1 MTTVNKKLKKTASG
15 AITWSV
21 IVTQILSP
29 VSLSL
34 IPANSFASSGNKD
47 VTQIY
52 ASDEH
57 ANKVA
62 SFAASAGQSL
72 ANNNASSFAVNT
84 LSTQATKEV
93 VDWLQQYGNAR
104 IKLNVDDSF
113 SLKDSSFDF
122 LYPWLDT
129 QDYVLFSQTSLH
141 RTDDRNQTNIGLGI
155 RHFTPDNAMLGA
167 NVFYDY
173 DLSRSHSRAGFGVEY
188 WRDYFRLGVNTYFGL
203 SDWKNSRDIDDYL
216 ERPANGW
223 DFSAEGW
230 LPAYPQLGASIQ
242 FEKYYGKNVGL
253 FGSDNLQENPYAVTG
268 GISYTPVPL
277 IKFSAQHKQGQSNT
291 HDTTFGV
298 EFNYRPG
305 VSLAEQLSSD
315 NVAVM
320 REVQNRRYDFVERN
334 NNIVLEYKKKH
345 ALKIS
350 LPESVQGEGESI
362 IPVTLTINNASGG
375 IKSVQW
381 NDSAFTAAGGKI
393 SGNGTSWQIT
403 LPAYKSEGVN
413 SWNVG
418 ATVQDN
424 RGNVSNYA
432 VMNISVTDSG
442 VSTADSSFTLD
453 GDSSPTISADSQSTY
468 PIVLSLKD
476 SNGKALTGLAD
487 DIEMSVE
494 FTADSNSARQRE
506 TVTAPSLGAVK
517 EISAGV
523 YRSVLTAGSQAG
535 TVRVTAKVQGK
546 TFTLNIKQA
555 AITDSDVS
563 TADSSFTLDGDSSPT
578 ISADSQ
584 STYPIVLSLKD
595 SNGKALTGLADD
607 IEMSVE
613 FTADSNSARQR
624 ETVTAPSLGAVEEI
638 SAGVYRSVLTAGS
651 QAGTVRV
658 TAKVQ
663 GKTFTLNIKQAAIT
677 DSDVSTA
684 DSSFTLDGDSSP
696 TISADSQS
704 TYPIVLS
711 LKDSNGK
718 ALTGLADDIEMSVEF
733 TADSNSARQ
742 RETVTA
748 PSLGAVEEIS
758 AGVYRSVLAAG
769 SQAGTVR
776 VTAKVQGKTFTL
788 NIKQAAITDSDVST
802 ADSSF
807 TLDGD
812 SSPTI
817 SADSQSTYPIVLSLK
832 DSNGKA
838 LTGLADDIEMSVE
851 FTADSN
857 SARQRE
863 TVTAPSLGAVE
874 EISAGVYRSV
884 LAAGSQAGTV
894 RVTAKVQGKTFTLSI
909 KQTAATEPDS
919 EVSAVLTAA
928 PAEQVV
934 GYNINLQLAVKDS
947 QGNAITGD
955 NTLSFYAL
963 NQAEGVEFGTV
974 TEKDGV
980 YSATVTSKRAGKIT
994 IGVKSDSH
1002 DFSGVKKEITFIED
1016 RQQVTFS
1023 QFEASQNNALADGK
1037 QRNMVTVSLADRFG
1051 NVVPGYA
1058 VTLSL
1063 PAGITQ
1069 VGGEHAVS
1077 TDENGNAIF
1086 ALISSTPGSYVI
1098 TAHAGS
1104 QMSTEL
1110 TVTFASN
1117 MTGAS
1122 LSLTP
1127 ESSSLISNIPANGKD
1142 AAVLDVQLT
1151 NTNASVNG
1159 QKIQLI
1165 TSSEGL
1171 SVPTNI
1177 VTDSTG
1183 HVSVPLT
1190 TVKAGE
1196 YTVTARVTDGSH
1208 SVESGSV
1215 KLTFVPDVAS
1225 AELNM
1230 SVSKQEIVADGS
1242 ENATVNIQLVDA
1254 NNNAFTGEVDLTITP
1269 STGASL
1275 TSSNLQLDAHGQA
1288 TTQFTAS
1295 KSGQY
1300 TIQAEY
1306 VLDGK
1311 RITASQNIDAV
1322 TDVKGAVLEITSSA
1336 SSAVVSDTNNLVF
1349 TLLLKSKS
1357 GEALSGRAL
1366 NVKTSGPSKYG
1377 ALVVDK
1383 TTVTTD
1389 ENGQATVS
1397 VHGRTVGSYKLTAT
1411 LNELGSDVSAVKSF
1425 SLYADDANGVLT
1437 LTKDPGYETNDGS
1450 PVGIYARFVDHFG
1463 NPLSGTVE
1471 FSAGSEDSPD
1481 SQRVKMEPATVTLHW
1496 TGNAASEFSTYESGY
1511 HWIKAKITNSKN
1523 TYEKT
1528 IRTYVVKLPEKDS

>member
-506 TVTAPSLGAVK
+506 TVTAPSLGAV
-517 EISAGV
+517 
-523 YRSVLTAGSQAG
+523 
-535 TVRVTAKVQGK
+535 
-546 TFTLNIKQA
+546 
-555 AITDSDVS
+555 
-563 TADSSFTLDGDSSPT
+563 
-578 ISADSQ
+578 
-584 STYPIVLSLKD
+584 
-595 SNGKALTGLADD
+595 
-607 IEMSVE
+607 
-613 FTADSNSARQR
+613 
-624 ETVTAPSLGAVEEI
+624 EEI

-788 NIKQAAITDSDVST
+788 
-802 ADSSF
+802 
-807 TLDGD
+807 
-812 SSPTI
+812 
-817 SADSQSTYPIVLSLK
+817 
-832 DSNGKA
+832 
-838 LTGLADDIEMSVE
+838 
-851 FTADSN
+851 
-857 SARQRE
+857 
-863 TVTAPSLGAVE
+863 
-874 EISAGVYRSV
+874 
-884 LAAGSQAGTV
+884 
-894 RVTAKVQGKTFTLSI
+894 SI
-909 KQTAATEPDS
+909 KQTATTEPDS

-1450 PVGIYARFVDHFG
+1450 
-1463 NPLSGTVE
+1463 
-1471 FSAGSEDSPD
+1471 
-1481 SQRVKMEPATVTLHW
+1481 
-1496 TGNAASEFSTYESGY
+1496 
-1511 HWIKAKITNSKN
+1511 
-1523 TYEKT
+1523 
-1528 IRTYVVKLPEKDS
+1528 

>member
-506 TVTAPSLGAVK
+506 TVTAPSLGAV
-517 EISAGV
+517 
-523 YRSVLTAGSQAG
+523 
-535 TVRVTAKVQGK
+535 
-546 TFTLNIKQA
+546 
-555 AITDSDVS
+555 
-563 TADSSFTLDGDSSPT
+563 
-578 ISADSQ
+578 
-584 STYPIVLSLKD
+584 
-595 SNGKALTGLADD
+595 
-607 IEMSVE
+607 
-613 FTADSNSARQR
+613 
-624 ETVTAPSLGAVEEI
+624 EEI

-663 GKTFTLNIKQAAIT
+663 GKTFTL
-677 DSDVSTA
+677 
-684 DSSFTLDGDSSP
+684 
-696 TISADSQS
+696 
-704 TYPIVLS
+704 
-711 LKDSNGK
+711 
-718 ALTGLADDIEMSVEF
+718 
-733 TADSNSARQ
+733 
-742 RETVTA
+742 
-748 PSLGAVEEIS
+748 
-758 AGVYRSVLAAG
+758 
-769 SQAGTVR
+769 
-776 VTAKVQGKTFTL
+776 
-788 NIKQAAITDSDVST
+788 
-802 ADSSF
+802 
-807 TLDGD
+807 
-812 SSPTI
+812 
-817 SADSQSTYPIVLSLK
+817 
-832 DSNGKA
+832 
-838 LTGLADDIEMSVE
+838 
-851 FTADSN
+851 
-857 SARQRE
+857 
-863 TVTAPSLGAVE
+863 
-874 EISAGVYRSV
+874 
-884 LAAGSQAGTV
+884 
-894 RVTAKVQGKTFTLSI
+894 SI
-909 KQTAATEPDS
+909 KQTATTEPDS

-1481 SQRVKMEPATVTLHW
+1481 SQRVKMEPATVTL
-1496 TGNAASEFSTYESGY
+1496 
-1511 HWIKAKITNSKN
+1511 
-1523 TYEKT
+1523 
-1528 IRTYVVKLPEKDS
+1528 

>member
-1 MTTVNKKLKKTASG
+1 VNKKLKKTASG

-47 VTQIY
+47 VTQTY

-277 IKFSAQHKQGQSNT
+277 IKFSAQHKQGQSNV

-403 LPAYKSEGVN
+403 LPAYKSGDVN

-432 VMNISVTDSG
+432 VMNISVNNSG
-442 VSTADSSFTLD
+442 
-453 GDSSPTISADSQSTY
+453 
-468 PIVLSLKD
+468 
-476 SNGKALTGLAD
+476 
-487 DIEMSVE
+487 
-494 FTADSNSARQRE
+494 
-506 TVTAPSLGAVK
+506 
-517 EISAGV
+517 
-523 YRSVLTAGSQAG
+523 
-535 TVRVTAKVQGK
+535 
-546 TFTLNIKQA
+546 
-555 AITDSDVS
+555 VS

-638 SAGVYRSVLTAGS
+638 SAGVYHSVLT
-651 QAGTVRV
+651 
-658 TAKVQ
+658 
-663 GKTFTLNIKQAAIT
+663 
-677 DSDVSTA
+677 
-684 DSSFTLDGDSSP
+684 
-696 TISADSQS
+696 
-704 TYPIVLS
+704 
-711 LKDSNGK
+711 
-718 ALTGLADDIEMSVEF
+718 
-733 TADSNSARQ
+733 
-742 RETVTA
+742 
-748 PSLGAVEEIS
+748 
-758 AGVYRSVLAAG
+758 
-769 SQAGTVR
+769 
-776 VTAKVQGKTFTL
+776 
-788 NIKQAAITDSDVST
+788 
-802 ADSSF
+802 
-807 TLDGD
+807 
-812 SSPTI
+812 
-817 SADSQSTYPIVLSLK
+817 
-832 DSNGKA
+832 
-838 LTGLADDIEMSVE
+838 
-851 FTADSN
+851 
-857 SARQRE
+857 
-863 TVTAPSLGAVE
+863 
-874 EISAGVYRSV
+874 
-884 LAAGSQAGTV
+884 AGSQAGTV

-1225 AELNM
+1225 AELTM

-1288 TTQFTAS
+1288 TTQFTAT

-1389 ENGQATVS
+1389 KNGQATVS

-1425 SLYADDANGVLT
+1425 SLYADEANGVLT

>member
-47 VTQIY
+47 VTQTY

-277 IKFSAQHKQGQSNT
+277 IKFSAQHKQGQSNV

-432 VMNISVTDSG
+432 VMNISVNNSG

-453 GDSSPTISADSQSTY
+453 GDSSPTISAD
-468 PIVLSLKD
+468 
-476 SNGKALTGLAD
+476 G
-487 DIEMSVE
+487 
-494 FTADSNSARQRE
+494 
-506 TVTAPSLGAVK
+506 
-517 EISAGV
+517 
-523 YRSVLTAGSQAG
+523 
-535 TVRVTAKVQGK
+535 
-546 TFTLNIKQA
+546 
-555 AITDSDVS
+555 
-563 TADSSFTLDGDSSPT
+563 
-578 ISADSQ
+578 
-584 STYPIVLSLKD
+584 
-595 SNGKALTGLADD
+595 
-607 IEMSVE
+607 
-613 FTADSNSARQR
+613 
-624 ETVTAPSLGAVEEI
+624 
-638 SAGVYRSVLTAGS
+638 
-651 QAGTVRV
+651 
-658 TAKVQ
+658 
-663 GKTFTLNIKQAAIT
+663 
-677 DSDVSTA
+677 
-684 DSSFTLDGDSSP
+684 
-696 TISADSQS
+696 
-704 TYPIVLS
+704 
-711 LKDSNGK
+711 
-718 ALTGLADDIEMSVEF
+718 
-733 TADSNSARQ
+733 
-742 RETVTA
+742 
-748 PSLGAVEEIS
+748 
-758 AGVYRSVLAAG
+758 
-769 SQAGTVR
+769 
-776 VTAKVQGKTFTL
+776 
-788 NIKQAAITDSDVST
+788 
-802 ADSSF
+802 
-807 TLDGD
+807 
-812 SSPTI
+812 
-817 SADSQSTYPIVLSLK
+817 QSTYPIVLSLK

-1225 AELNM
+1225 AELTM

-1528 IRTYVVKLPEKDS
+1528 IRTYVVKLPEKD

>member
-47 VTQIY
+47 VTQTY

-72 ANNNASSFAVNT
+72 ANNNAISFAVNT

-277 IKFSAQHKQGQSNT
+277 IKFSAQHKQGQSNV

-432 VMNISVTDSG
+432 VMNISVNNSG

-453 GDSSPTISADSQSTY
+453 GDSSPTISAD
-468 PIVLSLKD
+468 
-476 SNGKALTGLAD
+476 G
-487 DIEMSVE
+487 
-494 FTADSNSARQRE
+494 
-506 TVTAPSLGAVK
+506 
-517 EISAGV
+517 
-523 YRSVLTAGSQAG
+523 
-535 TVRVTAKVQGK
+535 
-546 TFTLNIKQA
+546 
-555 AITDSDVS
+555 
-563 TADSSFTLDGDSSPT
+563 
-578 ISADSQ
+578 
-584 STYPIVLSLKD
+584 
-595 SNGKALTGLADD
+595 
-607 IEMSVE
+607 
-613 FTADSNSARQR
+613 
-624 ETVTAPSLGAVEEI
+624 
-638 SAGVYRSVLTAGS
+638 
-651 QAGTVRV
+651 
-658 TAKVQ
+658 
-663 GKTFTLNIKQAAIT
+663 
-677 DSDVSTA
+677 
-684 DSSFTLDGDSSP
+684 
-696 TISADSQS
+696 QS

-788 NIKQAAITDSDVST
+788 NIKQAAVIDSDVST

-817 SADSQSTYPIVLSLK
+817 SADGQSTYPIVLSLK

-838 LTGLADDIEMSVE
+838 LTGLADNIEMSVE

-1225 AELNM
+1225 AELTM

>member
-47 VTQIY
+47 VTQTY

-277 IKFSAQHKQGQSNT
+277 IKFSAQHKQGQSNV

-432 VMNISVTDSG
+432 VMNISVNNSG

-453 GDSSPTISADSQSTY
+453 GDSSPTISAD
-468 PIVLSLKD
+468 
-476 SNGKALTGLAD
+476 G
-487 DIEMSVE
+487 
-494 FTADSNSARQRE
+494 
-506 TVTAPSLGAVK
+506 
-517 EISAGV
+517 
-523 YRSVLTAGSQAG
+523 
-535 TVRVTAKVQGK
+535 
-546 TFTLNIKQA
+546 
-555 AITDSDVS
+555 
-563 TADSSFTLDGDSSPT
+563 
-578 ISADSQ
+578 
-584 STYPIVLSLKD
+584 
-595 SNGKALTGLADD
+595 
-607 IEMSVE
+607 
-613 FTADSNSARQR
+613 
-624 ETVTAPSLGAVEEI
+624 
-638 SAGVYRSVLTAGS
+638 
-651 QAGTVRV
+651 
-658 TAKVQ
+658 
-663 GKTFTLNIKQAAIT
+663 
-677 DSDVSTA
+677 
-684 DSSFTLDGDSSP
+684 
-696 TISADSQS
+696 
-704 TYPIVLS
+704 
-711 LKDSNGK
+711 
-718 ALTGLADDIEMSVEF
+718 
-733 TADSNSARQ
+733 
-742 RETVTA
+742 
-748 PSLGAVEEIS
+748 
-758 AGVYRSVLAAG
+758 
-769 SQAGTVR
+769 
-776 VTAKVQGKTFTL
+776 
-788 NIKQAAITDSDVST
+788 
-802 ADSSF
+802 
-807 TLDGD
+807 
-812 SSPTI
+812 
-817 SADSQSTYPIVLSLK
+817 QSTYPIVLSLK

-1002 DFSGVKKEITFIED
+1002 DFSGVKKEIIFIED

-1225 AELNM
+1225 AELTM

>member
-506 TVTAPSLGAVK
+506 TVTAPSLGAV
-517 EISAGV
+517 
-523 YRSVLTAGSQAG
+523 
-535 TVRVTAKVQGK
+535 
-546 TFTLNIKQA
+546 
-555 AITDSDVS
+555 
-563 TADSSFTLDGDSSPT
+563 
-578 ISADSQ
+578 
-584 STYPIVLSLKD
+584 
-595 SNGKALTGLADD
+595 
-607 IEMSVE
+607 
-613 FTADSNSARQR
+613 
-624 ETVTAPSLGAVEEI
+624 
-638 SAGVYRSVLTAGS
+638 
-651 QAGTVRV
+651 
-658 TAKVQ
+658 
-663 GKTFTLNIKQAAIT
+663 
-677 DSDVSTA
+677 
-684 DSSFTLDGDSSP
+684 
-696 TISADSQS
+696 
-704 TYPIVLS
+704 
-711 LKDSNGK
+711 
-718 ALTGLADDIEMSVEF
+718 
-733 TADSNSARQ
+733 
-742 RETVTA
+742 
-748 PSLGAVEEIS
+748 EEIS

-788 NIKQAAITDSDVST
+788 NIKQT
-802 ADSSF
+802 A
-807 TLDGD
+807 T
-812 SSPTI
+812 
-817 SADSQSTYPIVLSLK
+817 
-832 DSNGKA
+832 
-838 LTGLADDIEMSVE
+838 
-851 FTADSN
+851 
-857 SARQRE
+857 
-863 TVTAPSLGAVE
+863 
-874 EISAGVYRSV
+874 
-884 LAAGSQAGTV
+884 
-894 RVTAKVQGKTFTLSI
+894 
-909 KQTAATEPDS
+909 TEPDS

>member
-47 VTQIY
+47 VTQTY

-277 IKFSAQHKQGQSNT
+277 IKFSAQHKQGQSNV

-432 VMNISVTDSG
+432 VMNISVNNSG

-453 GDSSPTISADSQSTY
+453 GDSSPTISADGQSTY

-487 DIEMSVE
+487 NIEMSVE

-506 TVTAPSLGAVK
+506 TVTAL
-517 EISAGV
+517 
-523 YRSVLTAGSQAG
+523 
-535 TVRVTAKVQGK
+535 
-546 TFTLNIKQA
+546 
-555 AITDSDVS
+555 
-563 TADSSFTLDGDSSPT
+563 
-578 ISADSQ
+578 
-584 STYPIVLSLKD
+584 
-595 SNGKALTGLADD
+595 
-607 IEMSVE
+607 
-613 FTADSNSARQR
+613 
-624 ETVTAPSLGAVEEI
+624 
-638 SAGVYRSVLTAGS
+638 
-651 QAGTVRV
+651 
-658 TAKVQ
+658 
-663 GKTFTLNIKQAAIT
+663 
-677 DSDVSTA
+677 
-684 DSSFTLDGDSSP
+684 
-696 TISADSQS
+696 
-704 TYPIVLS
+704 
-711 LKDSNGK
+711 
-718 ALTGLADDIEMSVEF
+718 
-733 TADSNSARQ
+733 
-742 RETVTA
+742 
-748 PSLGAVEEIS
+748 
-758 AGVYRSVLAAG
+758 
-769 SQAGTVR
+769 
-776 VTAKVQGKTFTL
+776 
-788 NIKQAAITDSDVST
+788 
-802 ADSSF
+802 
-807 TLDGD
+807 
-812 SSPTI
+812 
-817 SADSQSTYPIVLSLK
+817 
-832 DSNGKA
+832 
-838 LTGLADDIEMSVE
+838 
-851 FTADSN
+851 
-857 SARQRE
+857 
-863 TVTAPSLGAVE
+863 SLGAVE

-1225 AELNM
+1225 AELTM

>member
-47 VTQIY
+47 VTQTY

-277 IKFSAQHKQGQSNT
+277 IKFSAQHKQGQSNV

-432 VMNISVTDSG
+432 VMNISVNNSG

-453 GDSSPTISADSQSTY
+453 GDSSPTISADGQSTY

-506 TVTAPSLGAVK
+506 TVTAL
-517 EISAGV
+517 
-523 YRSVLTAGSQAG
+523 
-535 TVRVTAKVQGK
+535 
-546 TFTLNIKQA
+546 
-555 AITDSDVS
+555 
-563 TADSSFTLDGDSSPT
+563 
-578 ISADSQ
+578 
-584 STYPIVLSLKD
+584 
-595 SNGKALTGLADD
+595 
-607 IEMSVE
+607 
-613 FTADSNSARQR
+613 
-624 ETVTAPSLGAVEEI
+624 
-638 SAGVYRSVLTAGS
+638 
-651 QAGTVRV
+651 
-658 TAKVQ
+658 
-663 GKTFTLNIKQAAIT
+663 
-677 DSDVSTA
+677 
-684 DSSFTLDGDSSP
+684 
-696 TISADSQS
+696 
-704 TYPIVLS
+704 
-711 LKDSNGK
+711 
-718 ALTGLADDIEMSVEF
+718 
-733 TADSNSARQ
+733 
-742 RETVTA
+742 
-748 PSLGAVEEIS
+748 SLGAVEEIS

-788 NIKQAAITDSDVST
+788 NIKQAAVIDSDVST

-817 SADSQSTYPIVLSLK
+817 SADGQSTYPIVLSLK

-838 LTGLADDIEMSVE
+838 LTGLADNIEMSVE

-1225 AELNM
+1225 AELTM

-1471 FSAGSEDSPD
+1471 FSAGSEDSSD

>member
-506 TVTAPSLGAVK
+506 TVTAPSLGAV
-517 EISAGV
+517 
-523 YRSVLTAGSQAG
+523 
-535 TVRVTAKVQGK
+535 
-546 TFTLNIKQA
+546 
-555 AITDSDVS
+555 
-563 TADSSFTLDGDSSPT
+563 
-578 ISADSQ
+578 
-584 STYPIVLSLKD
+584 
-595 SNGKALTGLADD
+595 
-607 IEMSVE
+607 
-613 FTADSNSARQR
+613 
-624 ETVTAPSLGAVEEI
+624 
-638 SAGVYRSVLTAGS
+638 
-651 QAGTVRV
+651 
-658 TAKVQ
+658 
-663 GKTFTLNIKQAAIT
+663 
-677 DSDVSTA
+677 
-684 DSSFTLDGDSSP
+684 
-696 TISADSQS
+696 
-704 TYPIVLS
+704 
-711 LKDSNGK
+711 
-718 ALTGLADDIEMSVEF
+718 
-733 TADSNSARQ
+733 
-742 RETVTA
+742 
-748 PSLGAVEEIS
+748 
-758 AGVYRSVLAAG
+758 
-769 SQAGTVR
+769 
-776 VTAKVQGKTFTL
+776 
-788 NIKQAAITDSDVST
+788 
-802 ADSSF
+802 
-807 TLDGD
+807 
-812 SSPTI
+812 
-817 SADSQSTYPIVLSLK
+817 
-832 DSNGKA
+832 
-838 LTGLADDIEMSVE
+838 
-851 FTADSN
+851 
-857 SARQRE
+857 
-863 TVTAPSLGAVE
+863 E

-909 KQTAATEPDS
+909 KQTATTEPDS

-1450 PVGIYARFVDHFG
+1450 P
-1463 NPLSGTVE
+1463 
-1471 FSAGSEDSPD
+1471 
-1481 SQRVKMEPATVTLHW
+1481 
-1496 TGNAASEFSTYESGY
+1496 
-1511 HWIKAKITNSKN
+1511 
-1523 TYEKT
+1523 
-1528 IRTYVVKLPEKDS
+1528 

>member
-47 VTQIY
+47 VTQTY

-277 IKFSAQHKQGQSNT
+277 IKFSAQHKQGQSNV

-403 LPAYKSEGVN
+403 LPAYKSGDVN

-432 VMNISVTDSG
+432 VMNISVNNSG
-442 VSTADSSFTLD
+442 
-453 GDSSPTISADSQSTY
+453 
-468 PIVLSLKD
+468 
-476 SNGKALTGLAD
+476 
-487 DIEMSVE
+487 
-494 FTADSNSARQRE
+494 
-506 TVTAPSLGAVK
+506 
-517 EISAGV
+517 
-523 YRSVLTAGSQAG
+523 
-535 TVRVTAKVQGK
+535 
-546 TFTLNIKQA
+546 
-555 AITDSDVS
+555 VS

-638 SAGVYRSVLTAGS
+638 SAGVYHSVLT
-651 QAGTVRV
+651 
-658 TAKVQ
+658 
-663 GKTFTLNIKQAAIT
+663 
-677 DSDVSTA
+677 
-684 DSSFTLDGDSSP
+684 
-696 TISADSQS
+696 
-704 TYPIVLS
+704 
-711 LKDSNGK
+711 
-718 ALTGLADDIEMSVEF
+718 
-733 TADSNSARQ
+733 
-742 RETVTA
+742 
-748 PSLGAVEEIS
+748 
-758 AGVYRSVLAAG
+758 
-769 SQAGTVR
+769 
-776 VTAKVQGKTFTL
+776 
-788 NIKQAAITDSDVST
+788 
-802 ADSSF
+802 
-807 TLDGD
+807 
-812 SSPTI
+812 
-817 SADSQSTYPIVLSLK
+817 
-832 DSNGKA
+832 
-838 LTGLADDIEMSVE
+838 
-851 FTADSN
+851 
-857 SARQRE
+857 
-863 TVTAPSLGAVE
+863 
-874 EISAGVYRSV
+874 
-884 LAAGSQAGTV
+884 AGSQAGTV

-1225 AELNM
+1225 AELTM

-1288 TTQFTAS
+1288 TTQFTAT

-1389 ENGQATVS
+1389 KNGQATVS

-1425 SLYADDANGVLT
+1425 SLYADEANGVLT

-1450 PVGIYARFVDHFG
+1450 PVGI
-1463 NPLSGTVE
+1463 
-1471 FSAGSEDSPD
+1471 
-1481 SQRVKMEPATVTLHW
+1481 
-1496 TGNAASEFSTYESGY
+1496 
-1511 HWIKAKITNSKN
+1511 
-1523 TYEKT
+1523 
-1528 IRTYVVKLPEKDS
+1528 

>member
-1 MTTVNKKLKKTASG
+1 MQVLG
-15 AITWSV
+15 
-21 IVTQILSP
+21 
-29 VSLSL
+29 
-34 IPANSFASSGNKD
+34 
-47 VTQIY
+47 
-52 ASDEH
+52 
-57 ANKVA
+57 
-62 SFAASAGQSL
+62 
-72 ANNNASSFAVNT
+72 
-84 LSTQATKEV
+84 LST
-93 VDWLQQYGNAR
+93 
-104 IKLNVDDSF
+104 
-113 SLKDSSFDF
+113 
-122 LYPWLDT
+122 
-129 QDYVLFSQTSLH
+129 
-141 RTDDRNQTNIGLGI
+141 
-155 RHFTPDNAMLGA
+155 
-167 NVFYDY
+167 
-173 DLSRSHSRAGFGVEY
+173 
-188 WRDYFRLGVNTYFGL
+188 
-203 SDWKNSRDIDDYL
+203 
-216 ERPANGW
+216 
-223 DFSAEGW
+223 EGW

-506 TVTAPSLGAVK
+506 TVTAPSLGAV
-517 EISAGV
+517 
-523 YRSVLTAGSQAG
+523 
-535 TVRVTAKVQGK
+535 
-546 TFTLNIKQA
+546 
-555 AITDSDVS
+555 
-563 TADSSFTLDGDSSPT
+563 
-578 ISADSQ
+578 
-584 STYPIVLSLKD
+584 
-595 SNGKALTGLADD
+595 
-607 IEMSVE
+607 
-613 FTADSNSARQR
+613 
-624 ETVTAPSLGAVEEI
+624 
-638 SAGVYRSVLTAGS
+638 
-651 QAGTVRV
+651 
-658 TAKVQ
+658 
-663 GKTFTLNIKQAAIT
+663 
-677 DSDVSTA
+677 
-684 DSSFTLDGDSSP
+684 
-696 TISADSQS
+696 
-704 TYPIVLS
+704 
-711 LKDSNGK
+711 
-718 ALTGLADDIEMSVEF
+718 
-733 TADSNSARQ
+733 
-742 RETVTA
+742 
-748 PSLGAVEEIS
+748 
-758 AGVYRSVLAAG
+758 
-769 SQAGTVR
+769 
-776 VTAKVQGKTFTL
+776 
-788 NIKQAAITDSDVST
+788 
-802 ADSSF
+802 
-807 TLDGD
+807 
-812 SSPTI
+812 
-817 SADSQSTYPIVLSLK
+817 
-832 DSNGKA
+832 
-838 LTGLADDIEMSVE
+838 
-851 FTADSN
+851 
-857 SARQRE
+857 
-863 TVTAPSLGAVE
+863 E

-909 KQTAATEPDS
+909 KQTATTEPDS

-1377 ALVVDK
+1377 ALVVHK

>member
-506 TVTAPSLGAVK
+506 TVTAPSLGAV
-517 EISAGV
+517 
-523 YRSVLTAGSQAG
+523 
-535 TVRVTAKVQGK
+535 
-546 TFTLNIKQA
+546 
-555 AITDSDVS
+555 
-563 TADSSFTLDGDSSPT
+563 
-578 ISADSQ
+578 
-584 STYPIVLSLKD
+584 
-595 SNGKALTGLADD
+595 
-607 IEMSVE
+607 
-613 FTADSNSARQR
+613 
-624 ETVTAPSLGAVEEI
+624 
-638 SAGVYRSVLTAGS
+638 
-651 QAGTVRV
+651 
-658 TAKVQ
+658 
-663 GKTFTLNIKQAAIT
+663 
-677 DSDVSTA
+677 
-684 DSSFTLDGDSSP
+684 
-696 TISADSQS
+696 
-704 TYPIVLS
+704 
-711 LKDSNGK
+711 
-718 ALTGLADDIEMSVEF
+718 
-733 TADSNSARQ
+733 
-742 RETVTA
+742 
-748 PSLGAVEEIS
+748 EEIS

-788 NIKQAAITDSDVST
+788 NIKQT
-802 ADSSF
+802 A
-807 TLDGD
+807 T
-812 SSPTI
+812 
-817 SADSQSTYPIVLSLK
+817 
-832 DSNGKA
+832 
-838 LTGLADDIEMSVE
+838 
-851 FTADSN
+851 
-857 SARQRE
+857 
-863 TVTAPSLGAVE
+863 
-874 EISAGVYRSV
+874 
-884 LAAGSQAGTV
+884 
-894 RVTAKVQGKTFTLSI
+894 
-909 KQTAATEPDS
+909 TEPDS

-1366 NVKTSGPSKYG
+1366 NVKTSGPSKC
-1377 ALVVDK
+1377 K
-1383 TTVTTD
+1383 
-1389 ENGQATVS
+1389 
-1397 VHGRTVGSYKLTAT
+1397 RKLTA
-1411 LNELGSDVSAVKSF
+1411 
-1425 SLYADDANGVLT
+1425 
-1437 LTKDPGYETNDGS
+1437 
-1450 PVGIYARFVDHFG
+1450 
-1463 NPLSGTVE
+1463 
-1471 FSAGSEDSPD
+1471 
-1481 SQRVKMEPATVTLHW
+1481 
-1496 TGNAASEFSTYESGY
+1496 
-1511 HWIKAKITNSKN
+1511 
-1523 TYEKT
+1523 
-1528 IRTYVVKLPEKDS
+1528 

>member
-141 RTDDRNQTNIGLGI
+141 RTDDRNQSNIGLGI

-506 TVTAPSLGAVK
+506 TVTAPSLGAV
-517 EISAGV
+517 
-523 YRSVLTAGSQAG
+523 
-535 TVRVTAKVQGK
+535 
-546 TFTLNIKQA
+546 
-555 AITDSDVS
+555 
-563 TADSSFTLDGDSSPT
+563 
-578 ISADSQ
+578 
-584 STYPIVLSLKD
+584 
-595 SNGKALTGLADD
+595 
-607 IEMSVE
+607 
-613 FTADSNSARQR
+613 
-624 ETVTAPSLGAVEEI
+624 EEI
-638 SAGVYRSVLTAGS
+638 SAGVYRSVLT
-651 QAGTVRV
+651 
-658 TAKVQ
+658 
-663 GKTFTLNIKQAAIT
+663 
-677 DSDVSTA
+677 
-684 DSSFTLDGDSSP
+684 
-696 TISADSQS
+696 
-704 TYPIVLS
+704 
-711 LKDSNGK
+711 
-718 ALTGLADDIEMSVEF
+718 
-733 TADSNSARQ
+733 
-742 RETVTA
+742 
-748 PSLGAVEEIS
+748 
-758 AGVYRSVLAAG
+758 AG

>member
-1 MTTVNKKLKKTASG
+1 M
-15 AITWSV
+15 TWSV

-47 VTQIY
+47 VTQTY

-277 IKFSAQHKQGQSNT
+277 IKFSAQHKQGQSNV

-432 VMNISVTDSG
+432 VMNISVNNSG

-453 GDSSPTISADSQSTY
+453 GDSSPTISADGQSTY

-487 DIEMSVE
+487 
-494 FTADSNSARQRE
+494 N
-506 TVTAPSLGAVK
+506 
-517 EISAGV
+517 
-523 YRSVLTAGSQAG
+523 
-535 TVRVTAKVQGK
+535 
-546 TFTLNIKQA
+546 
-555 AITDSDVS
+555 
-563 TADSSFTLDGDSSPT
+563 
-578 ISADSQ
+578 
-584 STYPIVLSLKD
+584 
-595 SNGKALTGLADD
+595 
-607 IEMSVE
+607 
-613 FTADSNSARQR
+613 
-624 ETVTAPSLGAVEEI
+624 
-638 SAGVYRSVLTAGS
+638 
-651 QAGTVRV
+651 
-658 TAKVQ
+658 
-663 GKTFTLNIKQAAIT
+663 
-677 DSDVSTA
+677 
-684 DSSFTLDGDSSP
+684 
-696 TISADSQS
+696 
-704 TYPIVLS
+704 
-711 LKDSNGK
+711 
-718 ALTGLADDIEMSVEF
+718 
-733 TADSNSARQ
+733 
-742 RETVTA
+742 
-748 PSLGAVEEIS
+748 
-758 AGVYRSVLAAG
+758 
-769 SQAGTVR
+769 
-776 VTAKVQGKTFTL
+776 
-788 NIKQAAITDSDVST
+788 
-802 ADSSF
+802 
-807 TLDGD
+807 
-812 SSPTI
+812 
-817 SADSQSTYPIVLSLK
+817 
-832 DSNGKA
+832 
-838 LTGLADDIEMSVE
+838 IEMSVE

-1225 AELNM
+1225 AELTM

>member
-84 LSTQATKEV
+84 LSTQETKEV

-506 TVTAPSLGAVK
+506 TVTAPSLGAV
-517 EISAGV
+517 
-523 YRSVLTAGSQAG
+523 
-535 TVRVTAKVQGK
+535 
-546 TFTLNIKQA
+546 
-555 AITDSDVS
+555 
-563 TADSSFTLDGDSSPT
+563 
-578 ISADSQ
+578 
-584 STYPIVLSLKD
+584 
-595 SNGKALTGLADD
+595 
-607 IEMSVE
+607 
-613 FTADSNSARQR
+613 
-624 ETVTAPSLGAVEEI
+624 EEI

-788 NIKQAAITDSDVST
+788 
-802 ADSSF
+802 
-807 TLDGD
+807 
-812 SSPTI
+812 
-817 SADSQSTYPIVLSLK
+817 
-832 DSNGKA
+832 
-838 LTGLADDIEMSVE
+838 
-851 FTADSN
+851 
-857 SARQRE
+857 
-863 TVTAPSLGAVE
+863 
-874 EISAGVYRSV
+874 
-884 LAAGSQAGTV
+884 
-894 RVTAKVQGKTFTLSI
+894 SI
-909 KQTAATEPDS
+909 KQTATTEPDS

>member
-506 TVTAPSLGAVK
+506 TVTAPSLGAV
-517 EISAGV
+517 
-523 YRSVLTAGSQAG
+523 
-535 TVRVTAKVQGK
+535 
-546 TFTLNIKQA
+546 
-555 AITDSDVS
+555 
-563 TADSSFTLDGDSSPT
+563 
-578 ISADSQ
+578 
-584 STYPIVLSLKD
+584 
-595 SNGKALTGLADD
+595 
-607 IEMSVE
+607 
-613 FTADSNSARQR
+613 
-624 ETVTAPSLGAVEEI
+624 EEI

-788 NIKQAAITDSDVST
+788 
-802 ADSSF
+802 
-807 TLDGD
+807 
-812 SSPTI
+812 
-817 SADSQSTYPIVLSLK
+817 
-832 DSNGKA
+832 
-838 LTGLADDIEMSVE
+838 
-851 FTADSN
+851 
-857 SARQRE
+857 
-863 TVTAPSLGAVE
+863 
-874 EISAGVYRSV
+874 
-884 LAAGSQAGTV
+884 
-894 RVTAKVQGKTFTLSI
+894 SI
-909 KQTAATEPDS
+909 KQTATTEPDS

-1471 FSAGSEDSPD
+1471 F
-1481 SQRVKMEPATVTLHW
+1481 
-1496 TGNAASEFSTYESGY
+1496 
-1511 HWIKAKITNSKN
+1511 
-1523 TYEKT
+1523 
-1528 IRTYVVKLPEKDS
+1528 

>member
-506 TVTAPSLGAVK
+506 TVTAPSLGAV
-517 EISAGV
+517 
-523 YRSVLTAGSQAG
+523 
-535 TVRVTAKVQGK
+535 
-546 TFTLNIKQA
+546 
-555 AITDSDVS
+555 
-563 TADSSFTLDGDSSPT
+563 
-578 ISADSQ
+578 
-584 STYPIVLSLKD
+584 
-595 SNGKALTGLADD
+595 
-607 IEMSVE
+607 
-613 FTADSNSARQR
+613 
-624 ETVTAPSLGAVEEI
+624 EEI

-788 NIKQAAITDSDVST
+788 
-802 ADSSF
+802 
-807 TLDGD
+807 
-812 SSPTI
+812 
-817 SADSQSTYPIVLSLK
+817 
-832 DSNGKA
+832 
-838 LTGLADDIEMSVE
+838 
-851 FTADSN
+851 
-857 SARQRE
+857 
-863 TVTAPSLGAVE
+863 
-874 EISAGVYRSV
+874 
-884 LAAGSQAGTV
+884 
-894 RVTAKVQGKTFTLSI
+894 SI
-909 KQTAATEPDS
+909 KQTATTEPDS

-1002 DFSGVKKEITFIED
+1002 DVSGVKKEITFIED

-1450 PVGIYARFVDHFG
+1450 P
-1463 NPLSGTVE
+1463 
-1471 FSAGSEDSPD
+1471 
-1481 SQRVKMEPATVTLHW
+1481 
-1496 TGNAASEFSTYESGY
+1496 
-1511 HWIKAKITNSKN
+1511 
-1523 TYEKT
+1523 
-1528 IRTYVVKLPEKDS
+1528 

>member
-1 MTTVNKKLKKTASG
+1 MTTVDKKLKKTASG

-442 VSTADSSFTLD
+442 
-453 GDSSPTISADSQSTY
+453 
-468 PIVLSLKD
+468 
-476 SNGKALTGLAD
+476 
-487 DIEMSVE
+487 
-494 FTADSNSARQRE
+494 
-506 TVTAPSLGAVK
+506 
-517 EISAGV
+517 
-523 YRSVLTAGSQAG
+523 
-535 TVRVTAKVQGK
+535 
-546 TFTLNIKQA
+546 
-555 AITDSDVS
+555 
-563 TADSSFTLDGDSSPT
+563 
-578 ISADSQ
+578 
-584 STYPIVLSLKD
+584 
-595 SNGKALTGLADD
+595 
-607 IEMSVE
+607 
-613 FTADSNSARQR
+613 
-624 ETVTAPSLGAVEEI
+624 
-638 SAGVYRSVLTAGS
+638 
-651 QAGTVRV
+651 
-658 TAKVQ
+658 
-663 GKTFTLNIKQAAIT
+663 
-677 DSDVSTA
+677 
-684 DSSFTLDGDSSP
+684 
-696 TISADSQS
+696 
-704 TYPIVLS
+704 
-711 LKDSNGK
+711 
-718 ALTGLADDIEMSVEF
+718 
-733 TADSNSARQ
+733 
-742 RETVTA
+742 
-748 PSLGAVEEIS
+748 
-758 AGVYRSVLAAG
+758 
-769 SQAGTVR
+769 
-776 VTAKVQGKTFTL
+776 
-788 NIKQAAITDSDVST
+788 VST

>member
-47 VTQIY
+47 VTQTY

-277 IKFSAQHKQGQSNT
+277 IKFSAQHKQGQSNV

-506 TVTAPSLGAVK
+506 TVTAPSLGAVE

-523 YRSVLTAGSQAG
+523 YHSVLTAGSQAG

-578 ISADSQ
+578 ISVDSQ

-638 SAGVYRSVLTAGS
+638 SAGVYHSVLT
-651 QAGTVRV
+651 
-658 TAKVQ
+658 
-663 GKTFTLNIKQAAIT
+663 
-677 DSDVSTA
+677 
-684 DSSFTLDGDSSP
+684 
-696 TISADSQS
+696 
-704 TYPIVLS
+704 
-711 LKDSNGK
+711 
-718 ALTGLADDIEMSVEF
+718 
-733 TADSNSARQ
+733 
-742 RETVTA
+742 
-748 PSLGAVEEIS
+748 
-758 AGVYRSVLAAG
+758 
-769 SQAGTVR
+769 
-776 VTAKVQGKTFTL
+776 
-788 NIKQAAITDSDVST
+788 
-802 ADSSF
+802 
-807 TLDGD
+807 
-812 SSPTI
+812 
-817 SADSQSTYPIVLSLK
+817 
-832 DSNGKA
+832 
-838 LTGLADDIEMSVE
+838 
-851 FTADSN
+851 
-857 SARQRE
+857 
-863 TVTAPSLGAVE
+863 
-874 EISAGVYRSV
+874 
-884 LAAGSQAGTV
+884 AGSQAGTV

-1171 SVPTNI
+1171 SIPTNI

-1225 AELNM
+1225 AELTM

-1311 RITASQNIDAV
+1311 CITASQNIDAV

>member
-47 VTQIY
+47 VTQTY

-84 LSTQATKEV
+84 LSTQGTKEV

-277 IKFSAQHKQGQSNT
+277 IKFSAQHKQGQSNV

-432 VMNISVTDSG
+432 VMNISVNNSG

-453 GDSSPTISADSQSTY
+453 GDSSPTISAD
-468 PIVLSLKD
+468 
-476 SNGKALTGLAD
+476 G
-487 DIEMSVE
+487 
-494 FTADSNSARQRE
+494 
-506 TVTAPSLGAVK
+506 
-517 EISAGV
+517 
-523 YRSVLTAGSQAG
+523 
-535 TVRVTAKVQGK
+535 
-546 TFTLNIKQA
+546 
-555 AITDSDVS
+555 
-563 TADSSFTLDGDSSPT
+563 
-578 ISADSQ
+578 
-584 STYPIVLSLKD
+584 
-595 SNGKALTGLADD
+595 
-607 IEMSVE
+607 
-613 FTADSNSARQR
+613 
-624 ETVTAPSLGAVEEI
+624 
-638 SAGVYRSVLTAGS
+638 
-651 QAGTVRV
+651 
-658 TAKVQ
+658 
-663 GKTFTLNIKQAAIT
+663 
-677 DSDVSTA
+677 
-684 DSSFTLDGDSSP
+684 
-696 TISADSQS
+696 
-704 TYPIVLS
+704 
-711 LKDSNGK
+711 
-718 ALTGLADDIEMSVEF
+718 
-733 TADSNSARQ
+733 
-742 RETVTA
+742 
-748 PSLGAVEEIS
+748 
-758 AGVYRSVLAAG
+758 
-769 SQAGTVR
+769 
-776 VTAKVQGKTFTL
+776 
-788 NIKQAAITDSDVST
+788 
-802 ADSSF
+802 
-807 TLDGD
+807 
-812 SSPTI
+812 
-817 SADSQSTYPIVLSLK
+817 QSTYPIVLSLK

-1225 AELNM
+1225 AELTM

>member
-47 VTQIY
+47 VTQTY

-277 IKFSAQHKQGQSNT
+277 IKFSAQHKQGQSNV

-432 VMNISVTDSG
+432 VMNISVNNSG

-453 GDSSPTISADSQSTY
+453 GDSSPTISAD
-468 PIVLSLKD
+468 
-476 SNGKALTGLAD
+476 G
-487 DIEMSVE
+487 
-494 FTADSNSARQRE
+494 
-506 TVTAPSLGAVK
+506 
-517 EISAGV
+517 
-523 YRSVLTAGSQAG
+523 
-535 TVRVTAKVQGK
+535 
-546 TFTLNIKQA
+546 
-555 AITDSDVS
+555 
-563 TADSSFTLDGDSSPT
+563 
-578 ISADSQ
+578 
-584 STYPIVLSLKD
+584 
-595 SNGKALTGLADD
+595 
-607 IEMSVE
+607 
-613 FTADSNSARQR
+613 
-624 ETVTAPSLGAVEEI
+624 
-638 SAGVYRSVLTAGS
+638 
-651 QAGTVRV
+651 
-658 TAKVQ
+658 
-663 GKTFTLNIKQAAIT
+663 
-677 DSDVSTA
+677 
-684 DSSFTLDGDSSP
+684 
-696 TISADSQS
+696 
-704 TYPIVLS
+704 
-711 LKDSNGK
+711 
-718 ALTGLADDIEMSVEF
+718 
-733 TADSNSARQ
+733 
-742 RETVTA
+742 
-748 PSLGAVEEIS
+748 
-758 AGVYRSVLAAG
+758 
-769 SQAGTVR
+769 
-776 VTAKVQGKTFTL
+776 
-788 NIKQAAITDSDVST
+788 
-802 ADSSF
+802 
-807 TLDGD
+807 
-812 SSPTI
+812 
-817 SADSQSTYPIVLSLK
+817 QSTYPIVLSLK

-1225 AELNM
+1225 AELTM

-1450 PVGIYARFVDHFG
+1450 PVGIYARFVDQM
-1463 NPLSGTVE
+1463 LS
-1471 FSAGSEDSPD
+1471 
-1481 SQRVKMEPATVTLHW
+1481 
-1496 TGNAASEFSTYESGY
+1496 
-1511 HWIKAKITNSKN
+1511 N
-1523 TYEKT
+1523 THTSVMKP
-1528 IRTYVVKLPEKDS
+1528 RTWLMS

>member
-21 IVTQILSP
+21 IVTQIISP

-47 VTQIY
+47 VTQTY

-203 SDWKNSRDIDDYL
+203 SDWKNSRDIDNYL

-277 IKFSAQHKQGQSNT
+277 IKFSAQHKQGQSNV

-442 VSTADSSFTLD
+442 
-453 GDSSPTISADSQSTY
+453 
-468 PIVLSLKD
+468 
-476 SNGKALTGLAD
+476 
-487 DIEMSVE
+487 
-494 FTADSNSARQRE
+494 
-506 TVTAPSLGAVK
+506 
-517 EISAGV
+517 
-523 YRSVLTAGSQAG
+523 
-535 TVRVTAKVQGK
+535 
-546 TFTLNIKQA
+546 
-555 AITDSDVS
+555 
-563 TADSSFTLDGDSSPT
+563 
-578 ISADSQ
+578 
-584 STYPIVLSLKD
+584 
-595 SNGKALTGLADD
+595 
-607 IEMSVE
+607 
-613 FTADSNSARQR
+613 
-624 ETVTAPSLGAVEEI
+624 
-638 SAGVYRSVLTAGS
+638 
-651 QAGTVRV
+651 
-658 TAKVQ
+658 
-663 GKTFTLNIKQAAIT
+663 
-677 DSDVSTA
+677 VSTA

-1165 TSSEGL
+1165 ASSEGL

>member
-47 VTQIY
+47 VTQTY

-242 FEKYYGKNVGL
+242 FEKYYGKNIGL

-277 IKFSAQHKQGQSNT
+277 IKFSAQHKQGQSNV

-403 LPAYKSEGVN
+403 LPAYKSGDVN

-432 VMNISVTDSG
+432 VMNISVNNSG

-453 GDSSPTISADSQSTY
+453 GDSSPTISADGQSTY

-506 TVTAPSLGAVK
+506 TVTAP
-517 EISAGV
+517 
-523 YRSVLTAGSQAG
+523 
-535 TVRVTAKVQGK
+535 
-546 TFTLNIKQA
+546 
-555 AITDSDVS
+555 
-563 TADSSFTLDGDSSPT
+563 P
-578 ISADSQ
+578 
-584 STYPIVLSLKD
+584 
-595 SNGKALTGLADD
+595 
-607 IEMSVE
+607 
-613 FTADSNSARQR
+613 
-624 ETVTAPSLGAVEEI
+624 LGAVEEI
-638 SAGVYRSVLTAGS
+638 SAGVYRSVL
-651 QAGTVRV
+651 V
-658 TAKVQ
+658 
-663 GKTFTLNIKQAAIT
+663 
-677 DSDVSTA
+677 
-684 DSSFTLDGDSSP
+684 
-696 TISADSQS
+696 
-704 TYPIVLS
+704 
-711 LKDSNGK
+711 
-718 ALTGLADDIEMSVEF
+718 
-733 TADSNSARQ
+733 
-742 RETVTA
+742 
-748 PSLGAVEEIS
+748 
-758 AGVYRSVLAAG
+758 
-769 SQAGTVR
+769 
-776 VTAKVQGKTFTL
+776 
-788 NIKQAAITDSDVST
+788 
-802 ADSSF
+802 
-807 TLDGD
+807 
-812 SSPTI
+812 
-817 SADSQSTYPIVLSLK
+817 
-832 DSNGKA
+832 
-838 LTGLADDIEMSVE
+838 
-851 FTADSN
+851 
-857 SARQRE
+857 
-863 TVTAPSLGAVE
+863 
-874 EISAGVYRSV
+874 
-884 LAAGSQAGTV
+884 AGSQAGTV

-1225 AELNM
+1225 AELTM

>member
-34 IPANSFASSGNKD
+34 IPANSFASSDNKD

-52 ASDEH
+52 ASDER

-62 SFAASAGQSL
+62 SFAVSAGQSL

-104 IKLNVDDSF
+104 IKLNVDNSF

-173 DLSRSHSRAGFGVEY
+173 DLSRSHSRAGFGIEY

-203 SDWKNSRDIDDYL
+203 SDWKDSRDIDDYL

-277 IKFSAQHKQGQSNT
+277 IKFSAQHKQGQSNV

-350 LPESVQGEGESI
+350 LPESVQGDGESI

-381 NDSAFTAAGGKI
+381 NDSVFTAAGGKI
-393 SGNGTSWQIT
+393 SGNGTSWQVT

-432 VMNISVTDSG
+432 VMNISVINSG
-442 VSTADSSFTLD
+442 VSTADSSFMLD
-453 GDSSPTISADSQSTY
+453 GDSSPTISADGQSTH
-468 PIVLSLKD
+468 
-476 SNGKALTGLAD
+476 
-487 DIEMSVE
+487 
-494 FTADSNSARQRE
+494 
-506 TVTAPSLGAVK
+506 
-517 EISAGV
+517 
-523 YRSVLTAGSQAG
+523 
-535 TVRVTAKVQGK
+535 
-546 TFTLNIKQA
+546 
-555 AITDSDVS
+555 
-563 TADSSFTLDGDSSPT
+563 
-578 ISADSQ
+578 
-584 STYPIVLSLKD
+584 PIVLSLKD

-658 TAKVQ
+658 TAKVM
-663 GKTFTLNIKQAAIT
+663 
-677 DSDVSTA
+677 D
-684 DSSFTLDGDSSP
+684 
-696 TISADSQS
+696 
-704 TYPIVLS
+704 
-711 LKDSNGK
+711 
-718 ALTGLADDIEMSVEF
+718 
-733 TADSNSARQ
+733 
-742 RETVTA
+742 
-748 PSLGAVEEIS
+748 
-758 AGVYRSVLAAG
+758 
-769 SQAGTVR
+769 
-776 VTAKVQGKTFTL
+776 
-788 NIKQAAITDSDVST
+788 
-802 ADSSF
+802 
-807 TLDGD
+807 
-812 SSPTI
+812 
-817 SADSQSTYPIVLSLK
+817 
-832 DSNGKA
+832 
-838 LTGLADDIEMSVE
+838 
-851 FTADSN
+851 
-857 SARQRE
+857 
-863 TVTAPSLGAVE
+863 
-874 EISAGVYRSV
+874 
-884 LAAGSQAGTV
+884 
-894 RVTAKVQGKTFTLSI
+894 KTFTLSI

-963 NQAEGVEFGTV
+963 NQAEGVEFGAV

-980 YSATVTSKRAGKIT
+980 YSATVTSKRAGKIR
-994 IGVKSDSH
+994 IGVKSGSH
-1002 DFSGVKKEITFIED
+1002 NFSGIEKEISFIED
-1016 RQQVTFS
+1016 RTQFAFS
-1023 QFEASQNNALADGK
+1023 RIEASKNNALADGK
-1037 QRNMVTVSLADRFG
+1037 QQNTVTLSLADRFG

-1063 PAGITQ
+1063 PAGVTQ

-1077 TDENGNAIF
+1077 TDENGNAVF

-1098 TAHAGS
+1098 KAHAGS

-1117 MTGAS
+1117 MIGAS

-1127 ESSSLISNIPANGKD
+1127 GNSSLISNIPANGKD
-1142 AAVLDVQLT
+1142 AAVLNVQLT

-1165 TSSEGL
+1165 TSSERL

-1190 TVKAGE
+1190 TVRAGE
-1196 YTVTARVTDGSH
+1196 YTVAARVTDGSH

-1215 KLTFVPDVAS
+1215 KLTFVPDAAS
-1225 AELNM
+1225 AELTM
-1230 SVSKQEIVADGS
+1230 STSKQQIVADGS
-1242 ENATVNIQLVDA
+1242 ESATVDIQLVDA
-1254 NNNAFTGEVDLTITP
+1254 NNNAFTGDVDLTVTP

-1275 TSSNLQLDAHGQA
+1275 TSSKLQLDAHGQA

-1311 RITASQNIDAV
+1311 RITASKNIDAV
-1322 TDVKGAVLEITSSA
+1322 TDVKEAVLEITSSA
-1336 SSAVVSDTNNLVF
+1336 SSAVVSDTNNLIF
-1349 TLLLKSKS
+1349 TLLLKSTS
-1357 GEALSGRAL
+1357 GEVLSGRVL
-1366 NVKTSGPSKYG
+1366 NIKASGPSKYG

-1389 ENGQATVS
+1389 EYGLATVS
-1397 VHGRTVGSYKLTAT
+1397 VHGRTAGSYKLTAT
-1411 LNELGSDVSAVKSF
+1411 LDELGSDVSEVKSF
-1425 SLYADDANGVLT
+1425 SLYADEANGVLT
-1437 LTKDPGYETNDGS
+1437 LHKDGGYDTDDGT
-1450 PVGIYARFVDHFG
+1450 PVGVYARFVDHFG

-1471 FSAGSEDSPD
+1471 FSAGSEDSPN

>member
-1 MTTVNKKLKKTASG
+1 M
-15 AITWSV
+15 
-21 IVTQILSP
+21 
-29 VSLSL
+29 

-47 VTQIY
+47 VTQTY

-84 LSTQATKEV
+84 LSTQGTKEV

-277 IKFSAQHKQGQSNT
+277 IKFSAQHKQGQSNV

-432 VMNISVTDSG
+432 VMNISVNNSG

-453 GDSSPTISADSQSTY
+453 GDSSPTISAD
-468 PIVLSLKD
+468 
-476 SNGKALTGLAD
+476 G
-487 DIEMSVE
+487 
-494 FTADSNSARQRE
+494 
-506 TVTAPSLGAVK
+506 
-517 EISAGV
+517 
-523 YRSVLTAGSQAG
+523 
-535 TVRVTAKVQGK
+535 
-546 TFTLNIKQA
+546 
-555 AITDSDVS
+555 
-563 TADSSFTLDGDSSPT
+563 
-578 ISADSQ
+578 
-584 STYPIVLSLKD
+584 
-595 SNGKALTGLADD
+595 
-607 IEMSVE
+607 
-613 FTADSNSARQR
+613 
-624 ETVTAPSLGAVEEI
+624 
-638 SAGVYRSVLTAGS
+638 
-651 QAGTVRV
+651 
-658 TAKVQ
+658 
-663 GKTFTLNIKQAAIT
+663 
-677 DSDVSTA
+677 
-684 DSSFTLDGDSSP
+684 
-696 TISADSQS
+696 
-704 TYPIVLS
+704 
-711 LKDSNGK
+711 
-718 ALTGLADDIEMSVEF
+718 
-733 TADSNSARQ
+733 
-742 RETVTA
+742 
-748 PSLGAVEEIS
+748 
-758 AGVYRSVLAAG
+758 
-769 SQAGTVR
+769 
-776 VTAKVQGKTFTL
+776 
-788 NIKQAAITDSDVST
+788 
-802 ADSSF
+802 
-807 TLDGD
+807 
-812 SSPTI
+812 
-817 SADSQSTYPIVLSLK
+817 QSTYPIVLSLK

-1225 AELNM
+1225 AELTM

>member
-34 IPANSFASSGNKD
+34 IPANSFASSDNKD
-47 VTQIY
+47 VTQTY
-52 ASDEH
+52 ASDER

-84 LSTQATKEV
+84 LSTQATKEI

-277 IKFSAQHKQGQSNT
+277 IKFSAQHKQGQSNV

-350 LPESVQGEGESI
+350 LPESIQGEGESI
-362 IPVTLTINNASGG
+362 IPVTLTVNNASGG

-413 SWNVG
+413 SWSVG

-487 DIEMSVE
+487 DIE
-494 FTADSNSARQRE
+494 
-506 TVTAPSLGAVK
+506 
-517 EISAGV
+517 I
-523 YRSVLTAGSQAG
+523 
-535 TVRVTAKVQGK
+535 
-546 TFTLNIKQA
+546 
-555 AITDSDVS
+555 
-563 TADSSFTLDGDSSPT
+563 
-578 ISADSQ
+578 
-584 STYPIVLSLKD
+584 
-595 SNGKALTGLADD
+595 
-607 IEMSVE
+607 SVE

-758 AGVYRSVLAAG
+758 AGVYRSVL
-769 SQAGTVR
+769 T
-776 VTAKVQGKTFTL
+776 
-788 NIKQAAITDSDVST
+788 
-802 ADSSF
+802 
-807 TLDGD
+807 
-812 SSPTI
+812 
-817 SADSQSTYPIVLSLK
+817 
-832 DSNGKA
+832 
-838 LTGLADDIEMSVE
+838 
-851 FTADSN
+851 
-857 SARQRE
+857 
-863 TVTAPSLGAVE
+863 
-874 EISAGVYRSV
+874 
-884 LAAGSQAGTV
+884 AGSQAGTV

-909 KQTAATEPDS
+909 KQTAATEPES

-955 NTLSFYAL
+955 NTLSFYAI

-980 YSATVTSKRAGKIT
+980 YSATVTSKRADKIR
-994 IGVKSDSH
+994 IGVKSDRH
-1002 DFSGVKKEITFIED
+1002 DFSDLEKEISFMED
-1016 RQQVTFS
+1016 RIQFAFS
-1023 QFEASQNNALADGK
+1023 RIEASKNNALADGK
-1037 QRNMVTVSLADRFG
+1037 QQNTVTVSLADRFG
-1051 NVVPGYA
+1051 NVVPSYA

-1077 TDENGNAIF
+1077 TDENGNAVF

-1098 TAHAGS
+1098 KAHAGP
-1104 QMSTEL
+1104 QVSTEL

-1117 MTGAS
+1117 MSGAS

-1127 ESSSLISNIPANGKD
+1127 ENSSLISNIPANGKD
-1142 AAVLDVQLT
+1142 AAVLNVQLT
-1151 NTNASVNG
+1151 NNTNASVNG
-1159 QKIQLI
+1159 QKVQLI

-1183 HVSVPLT
+1183 HVSVPVT

-1196 YTVTARVTDGSH
+1196 YTVTARVTDGSN

-1215 KLTFVPDVAS
+1215 KLTFVPDIAS
-1225 AELNM
+1225 AELTM
-1230 SVSKQEIVADGS
+1230 SVSKQQIVADSS
-1242 ENATVNIQLVDA
+1242 ESATVDIQLVDA
-1254 NNNAFTGEVDLTITP
+1254 NNNAFTGDVNLTITP
-1269 STGASL
+1269 SMGASL
-1275 TSSNLQLDAHGQA
+1275 TSSKLQLDAYGKA
-1288 TTQFTAS
+1288 STQFTAS

-1300 TIQAEY
+1300 TIQAEH
-1306 VLDGK
+1306 VQDGK
-1311 RITASQNIDAV
+1311 RITASQNIDAM
-1322 TDVKGAVLEITSSA
+1322 TDVKDAVLDITSSV
-1336 SSAVVSDTNNLVF
+1336 SSAVVSDSNNLTF
-1349 TLLLKSKS
+1349 TLHLKNTS

-1366 NVKTSGPSKYG
+1366 NIKTSGPSKYG

-1389 ENGQATVS
+1389 ERGQATVS
-1397 VHGRTVGSYKLTAT
+1397 VHGRTAGSYKLTAT

-1425 SLYADDANGVLT
+1425 SLYADEANGVLS
-1437 LTKDPGYETNDGS
+1437 LEKDYGYEVNDGS
-1450 PVGIYARFVDHFG
+1450 PTGIYARFVDHFG

-1471 FSAGSEDSPD
+1471 FSAGSEDSPT
-1481 SQRVKMEPATVTLHW
+1481 SQRVKMEPATVTLSS

-1511 HWIKAKITNSKN
+1511 HWIKAKITNSKK
-1523 TYEKT
+1523 TYEKELT
-1528 IRTYVVKLPEKDS
+1528 TFVVKLPEKDS

>member
-47 VTQIY
+47 VTQTY

-277 IKFSAQHKQGQSNT
+277 IKFSAQHKQGQSNV

-320 REVQNRRYDFVERN
+320 REVQNRRYDFVGRN

-403 LPAYKSEGVN
+403 LPAYKSGDVN

-432 VMNISVTDSG
+432 VMNISVNNSG
-442 VSTADSSFTLD
+442 
-453 GDSSPTISADSQSTY
+453 
-468 PIVLSLKD
+468 
-476 SNGKALTGLAD
+476 
-487 DIEMSVE
+487 
-494 FTADSNSARQRE
+494 
-506 TVTAPSLGAVK
+506 
-517 EISAGV
+517 
-523 YRSVLTAGSQAG
+523 
-535 TVRVTAKVQGK
+535 
-546 TFTLNIKQA
+546 
-555 AITDSDVS
+555 VS

-638 SAGVYRSVLTAGS
+638 SAGVYHSVLT
-651 QAGTVRV
+651 
-658 TAKVQ
+658 
-663 GKTFTLNIKQAAIT
+663 
-677 DSDVSTA
+677 
-684 DSSFTLDGDSSP
+684 
-696 TISADSQS
+696 
-704 TYPIVLS
+704 
-711 LKDSNGK
+711 
-718 ALTGLADDIEMSVEF
+718 
-733 TADSNSARQ
+733 
-742 RETVTA
+742 
-748 PSLGAVEEIS
+748 
-758 AGVYRSVLAAG
+758 
-769 SQAGTVR
+769 
-776 VTAKVQGKTFTL
+776 
-788 NIKQAAITDSDVST
+788 
-802 ADSSF
+802 
-807 TLDGD
+807 
-812 SSPTI
+812 
-817 SADSQSTYPIVLSLK
+817 
-832 DSNGKA
+832 
-838 LTGLADDIEMSVE
+838 
-851 FTADSN
+851 
-857 SARQRE
+857 
-863 TVTAPSLGAVE
+863 
-874 EISAGVYRSV
+874 
-884 LAAGSQAGTV
+884 AGSQAGTV

-1225 AELNM
+1225 AELTM

-1288 TTQFTAS
+1288 TTQFTAT

-1389 ENGQATVS
+1389 KNGQATVS

-1425 SLYADDANGVLT
+1425 SLYADEANGVLT

>member
-47 VTQIY
+47 VTQTY

-277 IKFSAQHKQGQSNT
+277 IKFSAQHKQGQSNV

-350 LPESVQGEGESI
+350 LPESVQGEGKSI

-453 GDSSPTISADSQSTY
+453 GDSSPTIS
-468 PIVLSLKD
+468 V
-476 SNGKALTGLAD
+476 
-487 DIEMSVE
+487 
-494 FTADSNSARQRE
+494 
-506 TVTAPSLGAVK
+506 
-517 EISAGV
+517 
-523 YRSVLTAGSQAG
+523 
-535 TVRVTAKVQGK
+535 
-546 TFTLNIKQA
+546 
-555 AITDSDVS
+555 
-563 TADSSFTLDGDSSPT
+563 
-578 ISADSQ
+578 DSQ

-638 SAGVYRSVLTAGS
+638 SAGVYHSVLTAGS

-696 TISADSQS
+696 TISVDSQS

-758 AGVYRSVLAAG
+758 AGVYHSVL
-769 SQAGTVR
+769 T
-776 VTAKVQGKTFTL
+776 
-788 NIKQAAITDSDVST
+788 
-802 ADSSF
+802 
-807 TLDGD
+807 
-812 SSPTI
+812 
-817 SADSQSTYPIVLSLK
+817 
-832 DSNGKA
+832 
-838 LTGLADDIEMSVE
+838 
-851 FTADSN
+851 
-857 SARQRE
+857 
-863 TVTAPSLGAVE
+863 
-874 EISAGVYRSV
+874 
-884 LAAGSQAGTV
+884 AGSQAGTV

-1171 SVPTNI
+1171 SIPTNI

-1225 AELNM
+1225 AELTM

>member
-47 VTQIY
+47 VTQTY

-277 IKFSAQHKQGQSNT
+277 IKFSAQHKQGQSNV
-291 HDTTFGV
+291 HNTTFGV

-506 TVTAPSLGAVK
+506 TVTAPSLGAV
-517 EISAGV
+517 
-523 YRSVLTAGSQAG
+523 
-535 TVRVTAKVQGK
+535 
-546 TFTLNIKQA
+546 
-555 AITDSDVS
+555 
-563 TADSSFTLDGDSSPT
+563 
-578 ISADSQ
+578 
-584 STYPIVLSLKD
+584 
-595 SNGKALTGLADD
+595 
-607 IEMSVE
+607 
-613 FTADSNSARQR
+613 
-624 ETVTAPSLGAVEEI
+624 EEI
-638 SAGVYRSVLTAGS
+638 SAGVYHSVLT
-651 QAGTVRV
+651 
-658 TAKVQ
+658 
-663 GKTFTLNIKQAAIT
+663 
-677 DSDVSTA
+677 
-684 DSSFTLDGDSSP
+684 
-696 TISADSQS
+696 
-704 TYPIVLS
+704 
-711 LKDSNGK
+711 
-718 ALTGLADDIEMSVEF
+718 
-733 TADSNSARQ
+733 
-742 RETVTA
+742 
-748 PSLGAVEEIS
+748 
-758 AGVYRSVLAAG
+758 
-769 SQAGTVR
+769 
-776 VTAKVQGKTFTL
+776 
-788 NIKQAAITDSDVST
+788 
-802 ADSSF
+802 
-807 TLDGD
+807 
-812 SSPTI
+812 
-817 SADSQSTYPIVLSLK
+817 
-832 DSNGKA
+832 
-838 LTGLADDIEMSVE
+838 
-851 FTADSN
+851 
-857 SARQRE
+857 
-863 TVTAPSLGAVE
+863 
-874 EISAGVYRSV
+874 
-884 LAAGSQAGTV
+884 AGSQAGTV

-1225 AELNM
+1225 AELTM

>member
-34 IPANSFASSGNKD
+34 IPANSFASSDNKD

-52 ASDEH
+52 ASDER

-62 SFAASAGQSL
+62 SFAVSAGQSL

-188 WRDYFRLGVNTYFGL
+188 WRDYFRFGVNTYFGL
-203 SDWKNSRDIDDYL
+203 SDWKDSRDIDDYL

-277 IKFSAQHKQGQSNT
+277 IKFSAQHKQGQSNV

-350 LPESVQGEGESI
+350 LPESVQGDGESI

-381 NDSAFTAAGGKI
+381 NDSVFTAAGGKI
-393 SGNGTSWQIT
+393 SGNGTSWQVT

-432 VMNISVTDSG
+432 VMNISV
-442 VSTADSSFTLD
+442 
-453 GDSSPTISADSQSTY
+453 I
-468 PIVLSLKD
+468 
-476 SNGKALTGLAD
+476 
-487 DIEMSVE
+487 
-494 FTADSNSARQRE
+494 
-506 TVTAPSLGAVK
+506 
-517 EISAGV
+517 
-523 YRSVLTAGSQAG
+523 
-535 TVRVTAKVQGK
+535 
-546 TFTLNIKQA
+546 
-555 AITDSDVS
+555 DSDVS

-578 ISADSQ
+578 ISADGQ
-584 STYPIVLSLKD
+584 STHPIVLSLKD

-658 TAKVQ
+658 TAKVM
-663 GKTFTLNIKQAAIT
+663 
-677 DSDVSTA
+677 D
-684 DSSFTLDGDSSP
+684 
-696 TISADSQS
+696 
-704 TYPIVLS
+704 
-711 LKDSNGK
+711 
-718 ALTGLADDIEMSVEF
+718 
-733 TADSNSARQ
+733 
-742 RETVTA
+742 
-748 PSLGAVEEIS
+748 
-758 AGVYRSVLAAG
+758 
-769 SQAGTVR
+769 
-776 VTAKVQGKTFTL
+776 
-788 NIKQAAITDSDVST
+788 
-802 ADSSF
+802 
-807 TLDGD
+807 
-812 SSPTI
+812 
-817 SADSQSTYPIVLSLK
+817 
-832 DSNGKA
+832 
-838 LTGLADDIEMSVE
+838 
-851 FTADSN
+851 
-857 SARQRE
+857 
-863 TVTAPSLGAVE
+863 
-874 EISAGVYRSV
+874 
-884 LAAGSQAGTV
+884 
-894 RVTAKVQGKTFTLSI
+894 KTFTLSI

-963 NQAEGVEFGTV
+963 NQAEGVEFGAV

-980 YSATVTSKRAGKIT
+980 YSATVTSKRAGKIR
-994 IGVKSDSH
+994 IGVKSGSH
-1002 DFSGVKKEITFIED
+1002 NFSGIEKEISFIED
-1016 RQQVTFS
+1016 RTQFAFS
-1023 QFEASQNNALADGK
+1023 RIEASKNNALADGK
-1037 QRNMVTVSLADRFG
+1037 QQNTVTVSLADRFG

-1063 PAGITQ
+1063 PAGVTQ

-1077 TDENGNAIF
+1077 TDENGNAVF

-1098 TAHAGS
+1098 KAHAGS

-1117 MTGAS
+1117 MIGAS

-1127 ESSSLISNIPANGKD
+1127 GNSSLISNIPANGKD
-1142 AAVLDVQLT
+1142 AAVLNVQLT

-1190 TVKAGE
+1190 TVRAGE
-1196 YTVTARVTDGSH
+1196 YTVAARVTDGSH

-1215 KLTFVPDVAS
+1215 KLTFVPDAAS
-1225 AELNM
+1225 AELTM
-1230 SVSKQEIVADGS
+1230 STSKQQIVADGS
-1242 ENATVNIQLVDA
+1242 ESATVDIQLVDA
-1254 NNNAFTGEVDLTITP
+1254 NNNAFTGDVDLTVTP

-1275 TSSNLQLDAHGQA
+1275 TSSKLQLDAHGQA

-1311 RITASQNIDAV
+1311 RITASKNIDAV
-1322 TDVKGAVLEITSSA
+1322 TDVKEAVLEITSSA
-1336 SSAVVSDTNNLVF
+1336 SSAVVSDTNNLIF
-1349 TLLLKSKS
+1349 TLLLKSTS
-1357 GEALSGRAL
+1357 GEVLSGRVL
-1366 NVKTSGPSKYG
+1366 NIKASGPSKYG

-1389 ENGQATVS
+1389 EYGLATVS
-1397 VHGRTVGSYKLTAT
+1397 VHGRTAGSYKLTAT
-1411 LNELGSDVSAVKSF
+1411 LDELGSDVSEVKSF
-1425 SLYADDANGVLT
+1425 SLYADEANGVLT
-1437 LTKDPGYETNDGS
+1437 LHKDGGYDTDDGT
-1450 PVGIYARFVDHFG
+1450 PVGVYARFVDHFG

-1471 FSAGSEDSPD
+1471 FSAGSEDSPN

>member
-34 IPANSFASSGNKD
+34 NPANSFASSGNKD
-47 VTQIY
+47 VTQTY

-277 IKFSAQHKQGQSNT
+277 IKFSAQHKQGQSNV

-432 VMNISVTDSG
+432 VMNISVNNSG

-453 GDSSPTISADSQSTY
+453 GDSSPTISAD
-468 PIVLSLKD
+468 
-476 SNGKALTGLAD
+476 G
-487 DIEMSVE
+487 
-494 FTADSNSARQRE
+494 
-506 TVTAPSLGAVK
+506 
-517 EISAGV
+517 
-523 YRSVLTAGSQAG
+523 
-535 TVRVTAKVQGK
+535 
-546 TFTLNIKQA
+546 
-555 AITDSDVS
+555 
-563 TADSSFTLDGDSSPT
+563 
-578 ISADSQ
+578 
-584 STYPIVLSLKD
+584 
-595 SNGKALTGLADD
+595 
-607 IEMSVE
+607 
-613 FTADSNSARQR
+613 
-624 ETVTAPSLGAVEEI
+624 
-638 SAGVYRSVLTAGS
+638 
-651 QAGTVRV
+651 
-658 TAKVQ
+658 
-663 GKTFTLNIKQAAIT
+663 
-677 DSDVSTA
+677 
-684 DSSFTLDGDSSP
+684 
-696 TISADSQS
+696 
-704 TYPIVLS
+704 
-711 LKDSNGK
+711 
-718 ALTGLADDIEMSVEF
+718 
-733 TADSNSARQ
+733 
-742 RETVTA
+742 
-748 PSLGAVEEIS
+748 
-758 AGVYRSVLAAG
+758 
-769 SQAGTVR
+769 
-776 VTAKVQGKTFTL
+776 
-788 NIKQAAITDSDVST
+788 
-802 ADSSF
+802 
-807 TLDGD
+807 
-812 SSPTI
+812 
-817 SADSQSTYPIVLSLK
+817 QSTYPIVLSLK

-1225 AELNM
+1225 AELTM

-1425 SLYADDANGVLT
+1425 
-1437 LTKDPGYETNDGS
+1437 
-1450 PVGIYARFVDHFG
+1450 
-1463 NPLSGTVE
+1463 
-1471 FSAGSEDSPD
+1471 
-1481 SQRVKMEPATVTLHW
+1481 
-1496 TGNAASEFSTYESGY
+1496 
-1511 HWIKAKITNSKN
+1511 
-1523 TYEKT
+1523 
-1528 IRTYVVKLPEKDS
+1528 

>member
-47 VTQIY
+47 VTQTY

-277 IKFSAQHKQGQSNT
+277 IKFSAQHKQGQSNV

-432 VMNISVTDSG
+432 VMNISVNNSG

-453 GDSSPTISADSQSTY
+453 GDSSPTISADGQSTY

-494 FTADSNSARQRE
+494 FTADSNC
-506 TVTAPSLGAVK
+506 
-517 EISAGV
+517 
-523 YRSVLTAGSQAG
+523 
-535 TVRVTAKVQGK
+535 
-546 TFTLNIKQA
+546 
-555 AITDSDVS
+555 
-563 TADSSFTLDGDSSPT
+563 
-578 ISADSQ
+578 
-584 STYPIVLSLKD
+584 
-595 SNGKALTGLADD
+595 
-607 IEMSVE
+607 
-613 FTADSNSARQR
+613 
-624 ETVTAPSLGAVEEI
+624 
-638 SAGVYRSVLTAGS
+638 
-651 QAGTVRV
+651 
-658 TAKVQ
+658 
-663 GKTFTLNIKQAAIT
+663 
-677 DSDVSTA
+677 
-684 DSSFTLDGDSSP
+684 
-696 TISADSQS
+696 
-704 TYPIVLS
+704 
-711 LKDSNGK
+711 
-718 ALTGLADDIEMSVEF
+718 
-733 TADSNSARQ
+733 
-742 RETVTA
+742 
-748 PSLGAVEEIS
+748 
-758 AGVYRSVLAAG
+758 
-769 SQAGTVR
+769 
-776 VTAKVQGKTFTL
+776 
-788 NIKQAAITDSDVST
+788 
-802 ADSSF
+802 
-807 TLDGD
+807 
-812 SSPTI
+812 
-817 SADSQSTYPIVLSLK
+817 
-832 DSNGKA
+832 
-838 LTGLADDIEMSVE
+838 
-851 FTADSN
+851 
-857 SARQRE
+857 ARQRE

-1225 AELNM
+1225 AELTM

>member
-47 VTQIY
+47 VTQTY

-277 IKFSAQHKQGQSNT
+277 IKFSAQHKQGQSNV

-413 SWNVG
+413 SWSVG

-442 VSTADSSFTLD
+442 
-453 GDSSPTISADSQSTY
+453 
-468 PIVLSLKD
+468 
-476 SNGKALTGLAD
+476 
-487 DIEMSVE
+487 
-494 FTADSNSARQRE
+494 
-506 TVTAPSLGAVK
+506 
-517 EISAGV
+517 
-523 YRSVLTAGSQAG
+523 
-535 TVRVTAKVQGK
+535 
-546 TFTLNIKQA
+546 
-555 AITDSDVS
+555 VS

-704 TYPIVLS
+704 TYPVVLS

-742 RETVTA
+742 HETVTA

-758 AGVYRSVLAAG
+758 AGVYRSVL
-769 SQAGTVR
+769 T
-776 VTAKVQGKTFTL
+776 
-788 NIKQAAITDSDVST
+788 
-802 ADSSF
+802 
-807 TLDGD
+807 
-812 SSPTI
+812 
-817 SADSQSTYPIVLSLK
+817 
-832 DSNGKA
+832 
-838 LTGLADDIEMSVE
+838 
-851 FTADSN
+851 
-857 SARQRE
+857 
-863 TVTAPSLGAVE
+863 
-874 EISAGVYRSV
+874 
-884 LAAGSQAGTV
+884 AGSQAGTV

-909 KQTAATEPDS
+909 KQTAATEPES

-955 NTLSFYAL
+955 NTLSFYAI

-980 YSATVTSKRAGKIT
+980 YSATVTSKRADKIR
-994 IGVKSDSH
+994 IGVKSDRH
-1002 DFSGVKKEITFIED
+1002 DFSDLEKEISFMED
-1016 RQQVTFS
+1016 RIQFS
-1023 QFEASQNNALADGK
+1023 FSRIEASKNNALADGK
-1037 QRNMVTVSLADRFG
+1037 QQNTVTVSLADRFG

-1077 TDENGNAIF
+1077 TDENGNAVF

-1098 TAHAGS
+1098 KAHAGP
-1104 QMSTEL
+1104 QVSTEL

-1117 MTGAS
+1117 MSGAS

-1127 ESSSLISNIPANGKD
+1127 ENSSLISNIPANGKD
-1142 AAVLDVQLT
+1142 AAVLNVQLT
-1151 NTNASVNG
+1151 NNTNASVNG
-1159 QKIQLI
+1159 QKVQLI

-1183 HVSVPLT
+1183 HVSVPVT

-1196 YTVTARVTDGSH
+1196 YTVTARVTDGSN

-1215 KLTFVPDVAS
+1215 KLTFVPDIAS
-1225 AELNM
+1225 AELTMN
-1230 SVSKQEIVADGS
+1230 VSKQQIVADSS
-1242 ENATVNIQLVDA
+1242 ESATVDIQLVDA
-1254 NNNAFTGEVDLTITP
+1254 NNNAFTGDVNLTITP
-1269 STGASL
+1269 SAGASL
-1275 TSSNLQLDAHGQA
+1275 TSSKLQLDAYGKA
-1288 TTQFTAS
+1288 STQFTAS

-1300 TIQAEY
+1300 TIQAEH
-1306 VLDGK
+1306 VQDGK

-1322 TDVKGAVLEITSSA
+1322 TDVKEAVLEIVSSA
-1336 SSAVVSDTNNLVF
+1336 SSAVVSDINNLIF
-1349 TLLLKSKS
+1349 TLQLKSSS
-1357 GEALSGRAL
+1357 GEVLSGRAL
-1366 NVKTSGPSKYG
+1366 NIKTSGPSKYG

-1389 ENGQATVS
+1389 ERGQATVS
-1397 VHGRTVGSYKLTAT
+1397 VHGRTAGSYKLTAT

-1425 SLYADDANGVLT
+1425 SLYADEANGVLS
-1437 LTKDPGYETNDGS
+1437 LEKDYGYEVNDGS
-1450 PVGIYARFVDHFG
+1450 PTGIYARFVDHFG

-1471 FSAGSEDSPD
+1471 FSAGSEESPD
-1481 SQRVKMEPATVTLHW
+1481 SQQVKMEPATVTLSS

-1511 HWIKAKITNSKN
+1511 HWIKAKITNSKK
-1523 TYEKT
+1523 TYEKELT
-1528 IRTYVVKLPEKDS
+1528 TFVVKLPEKDS

>member
-1 MTTVNKKLKKTASG
+1 M
-15 AITWSV
+15 
-21 IVTQILSP
+21 
-29 VSLSL
+29 

-47 VTQIY
+47 VTQTY

-277 IKFSAQHKQGQSNT
+277 IKFSAQHKQGQSNV

-432 VMNISVTDSG
+432 VMNISVNNSG

-453 GDSSPTISADSQSTY
+453 GDSSPTISADGQSTY

-487 DIEMSVE
+487 
-494 FTADSNSARQRE
+494 N
-506 TVTAPSLGAVK
+506 
-517 EISAGV
+517 
-523 YRSVLTAGSQAG
+523 
-535 TVRVTAKVQGK
+535 
-546 TFTLNIKQA
+546 
-555 AITDSDVS
+555 
-563 TADSSFTLDGDSSPT
+563 
-578 ISADSQ
+578 
-584 STYPIVLSLKD
+584 
-595 SNGKALTGLADD
+595 
-607 IEMSVE
+607 
-613 FTADSNSARQR
+613 
-624 ETVTAPSLGAVEEI
+624 
-638 SAGVYRSVLTAGS
+638 
-651 QAGTVRV
+651 
-658 TAKVQ
+658 
-663 GKTFTLNIKQAAIT
+663 
-677 DSDVSTA
+677 
-684 DSSFTLDGDSSP
+684 
-696 TISADSQS
+696 
-704 TYPIVLS
+704 
-711 LKDSNGK
+711 
-718 ALTGLADDIEMSVEF
+718 
-733 TADSNSARQ
+733 
-742 RETVTA
+742 
-748 PSLGAVEEIS
+748 
-758 AGVYRSVLAAG
+758 
-769 SQAGTVR
+769 
-776 VTAKVQGKTFTL
+776 
-788 NIKQAAITDSDVST
+788 
-802 ADSSF
+802 
-807 TLDGD
+807 
-812 SSPTI
+812 
-817 SADSQSTYPIVLSLK
+817 
-832 DSNGKA
+832 
-838 LTGLADDIEMSVE
+838 IEMSVE

-1127 ESSSLISNIPANGKD
+1127 ESSSLISN
-1142 AAVLDVQLT
+1142 
-1151 NTNASVNG
+1151 
-1159 QKIQLI
+1159 
-1165 TSSEGL
+1165 
-1171 SVPTNI
+1171 
-1177 VTDSTG
+1177 
-1183 HVSVPLT
+1183 
-1190 TVKAGE
+1190 
-1196 YTVTARVTDGSH
+1196 
-1208 SVESGSV
+1208 
-1215 KLTFVPDVAS
+1215 
-1225 AELNM
+1225 
-1230 SVSKQEIVADGS
+1230 
-1242 ENATVNIQLVDA
+1242 
-1254 NNNAFTGEVDLTITP
+1254 
-1269 STGASL
+1269 
-1275 TSSNLQLDAHGQA
+1275 
-1288 TTQFTAS
+1288 
-1295 KSGQY
+1295 
-1300 TIQAEY
+1300 
-1306 VLDGK
+1306 
-1311 RITASQNIDAV
+1311 
-1322 TDVKGAVLEITSSA
+1322 
-1336 SSAVVSDTNNLVF
+1336 
-1349 TLLLKSKS
+1349 
-1357 GEALSGRAL
+1357 
-1366 NVKTSGPSKYG
+1366 
-1377 ALVVDK
+1377 
-1383 TTVTTD
+1383 
-1389 ENGQATVS
+1389 
-1397 VHGRTVGSYKLTAT
+1397 
-1411 LNELGSDVSAVKSF
+1411 
-1425 SLYADDANGVLT
+1425 
-1437 LTKDPGYETNDGS
+1437 
-1450 PVGIYARFVDHFG
+1450 
-1463 NPLSGTVE
+1463 
-1471 FSAGSEDSPD
+1471 
-1481 SQRVKMEPATVTLHW
+1481 
-1496 TGNAASEFSTYESGY
+1496 
-1511 HWIKAKITNSKN
+1511 
-1523 TYEKT
+1523 
-1528 IRTYVVKLPEKDS
+1528 

>member
-1 MTTVNKKLKKTASG
+1 MNKKLKKTASG

-47 VTQIY
+47 VTQTY

-277 IKFSAQHKQGQSNT
+277 IKFSAQHKQGQSNV

-432 VMNISVTDSG
+432 VMNISVNNSG

-453 GDSSPTISADSQSTY
+453 GDSSPTISAD
-468 PIVLSLKD
+468 
-476 SNGKALTGLAD
+476 G
-487 DIEMSVE
+487 
-494 FTADSNSARQRE
+494 
-506 TVTAPSLGAVK
+506 
-517 EISAGV
+517 
-523 YRSVLTAGSQAG
+523 
-535 TVRVTAKVQGK
+535 
-546 TFTLNIKQA
+546 
-555 AITDSDVS
+555 
-563 TADSSFTLDGDSSPT
+563 
-578 ISADSQ
+578 
-584 STYPIVLSLKD
+584 
-595 SNGKALTGLADD
+595 
-607 IEMSVE
+607 
-613 FTADSNSARQR
+613 
-624 ETVTAPSLGAVEEI
+624 
-638 SAGVYRSVLTAGS
+638 
-651 QAGTVRV
+651 
-658 TAKVQ
+658 
-663 GKTFTLNIKQAAIT
+663 
-677 DSDVSTA
+677 
-684 DSSFTLDGDSSP
+684 
-696 TISADSQS
+696 
-704 TYPIVLS
+704 
-711 LKDSNGK
+711 
-718 ALTGLADDIEMSVEF
+718 
-733 TADSNSARQ
+733 
-742 RETVTA
+742 
-748 PSLGAVEEIS
+748 
-758 AGVYRSVLAAG
+758 
-769 SQAGTVR
+769 
-776 VTAKVQGKTFTL
+776 
-788 NIKQAAITDSDVST
+788 
-802 ADSSF
+802 
-807 TLDGD
+807 
-812 SSPTI
+812 
-817 SADSQSTYPIVLSLK
+817 QSTYPIVLSLK

-1225 AELNM
+1225 AELTM